1 MYHNRSKQSR
11 GPGFS
16 ERMVFMANIIASP
29 TRYIQG
35 KGELQNL
42 CQHVEMLGKKML
54 ILTTESG
61 RRRIEPAIR
70 ESLAGSGCKAVYEA
84 FGGECS
90 QSEID
95 RVTAS
100 FQESG
105 CDVIVGVGGG
115 KTHDTAK
122 AAAYYAGSP
131 VVIVPTIASTDA
143 PCSALSVIYTDNGVF
158 DRYLFLPASPNIVLV
173 DTEVVSKAPARL
185 LVSGMGDALATYF
198 EARACQRSNATNC
211 VGGKTTLAAMALARL
226 CYDTLMADGRKAAVA
241 ADAGACT
248 KALENI
254 VEANTY
260 LSGIGFESGG
270 LAGAHAIHNGLTAI
284 PETHAFYHGE
294 KVAFGTL
301 VQLVLEDE
309 HFEQIQEVVRFCTD
323 VGLPTTLADLG
334 IQEVNPD
341 DIRAVAELACA
352 PGDTLGNM
360 PFAITPGAVCDAI
373 LGADAIGRKYREIHA

>member
-1 MYHNRSKQSR
+1 
-11 GPGFS
+11 
-16 ERMVFMANIIASP
+16 MANIIASP

-42 CQHVEMLGKKML
+42 RQHVEMLGKKL
-54 ILTTESG
+54 FILTTASG
-61 RRRIEPAIR
+61 QARVAPAINA
-70 ESLAGSGCKAVYEA
+70 SVAGSDCTAVYEP
-84 FGGECS
+84 FHGECS

-95 RVTAS
+95 RVVAD
-100 FQESG
+100 FQASG
-105 CDVIVGVGGG
+105 CDLIVGVG
-115 KTHDTAK
+115 
-122 AAAYYAGSP
+122 
-131 VVIVPTIASTDA
+131 
-143 PCSALSVIYTDNGVF
+143 
-158 DRYLFLPASPNIVLV
+158 
-173 DTEVVSKAPARL
+173 
-185 LVSGMGDALATYF
+185 
-198 EARACQRSNATNC
+198 
-211 VGGKTTLAAMALARL
+211 GGKTTLAAMALARL

-241 ADAGACT
+241 AKAGACT

-334 IQEVNPD
+334 IAEIKPEQ
-341 DIRAVAELACA
+341 IHAVAELACA
-352 PGDTLGNM
+352 PSDTLGNM
-360 PFAITPGAVCDAI
+360 PFAVTPDAVYDAI
-373 LGADAIGRKYREIHA
+373 LGADAIGRKYKELHA

>member
-1 MYHNRSKQSR
+1 
-11 GPGFS
+11 
-16 ERMVFMANIIASP
+16 MANIIASP

-35 KGELQNL
+35 KGELCNIRH
-42 CQHVEMLGKKML
+42 HVEMLGKKMF
-54 ILTTESG
+54 ILTTDSG
-61 RRRIEPAIR
+61 RKRIEPAVS
-70 ESLAGSGCKAVYEA
+70 ESIAGSDCTVAYEA
-84 FGGECS
+84 FHGECC

-95 RVTAS
+95 RVVS
-100 FQESG
+100 HFRQSG
-105 CDVIVGVGGG
+105 CDLIVGVGGG

-122 AAAYYAGSP
+122 AAAHYAGCP

-143 PCSALSVIYTDNGVF
+143 PCSALSVIYTDDGVF
-158 DRYLFLPASPNIVLV
+158 ERYLFLPASPNIVLV
-173 DTEVVSKAPARL
+173 DTEIVSKAPARL
-185 LVSGMGDALATYF
+185 LISGMGDALATYF

-241 ADAGACT
+241 AKAGACT

-270 LAGAHAIHNGLTAI
+270 LAGAHAVHNGFTAI
-284 PETHAFYHGE
+284 AETHQFYHGE

-309 HFEQIQEVVRFCTD
+309 ANTQIQEVVRFCTD

-334 IQEVNPD
+334 ITQIRPEQ
-341 DIRAVAELACA
+341 IRAVAELACA
-352 PGDTLGNM
+352 PEDTLGNM
-360 PFAITPGAVCDAI
+360 PFAVTPDAVYDAI
-373 LGADAIGRKYREIHA
+373 LGADAIGRKYQELHA

>member
-1 MYHNRSKQSR
+1 
-11 GPGFS
+11 
-16 ERMVFMANIIASP
+16 MANIIASP

-35 KGELQNL
+35 KGELCNIRH
-42 CQHVEMLGKKML
+42 HVEMLGKKMF
-54 ILTTESG
+54 ILTTDSG
-61 RRRIEPAIR
+61 RKRIEPAVS
-70 ESLAGSGCKAVYEA
+70 ESIAGSDCTVAYEA
-84 FGGECS
+84 FHGECC

-95 RVTAS
+95 RVVS
-100 FQESG
+100 HFRQSG
-105 CDVIVGVGGG
+105 CDLIVGVGGG

-122 AAAYYAGSP
+122 AAAHYAGCP

-143 PCSALSVIYTDNGVF
+143 PCSALSVIYTDDGVF
-158 DRYLFLPASPNIVLV
+158 ERYLFLPASPNIVLV
-173 DTEVVSKAPARL
+173 DTEIVSKAPARL
-185 LVSGMGDALATYF
+185 LISGMGDALATYF
-198 EARACQRSNATNC
+198 EARACQRSNAINC

-241 ADAGACT
+241 AKAGACT

-270 LAGAHAIHNGLTAI
+270 LAGAHAIHNGFTAI
-284 PETHAFYHGE
+284 PETHQFYHGE

-309 HFEQIQEVVRFCTD
+309 ANTQIQEVVRFCTD

-334 IQEVNPD
+334 ITEIRPEQ
-341 DIRAVAELACA
+341 IRAVAELACV
-352 PGDTLGNM
+352 PEDTLGNM
-360 PFAITPGAVCDAI
+360 PFAVTPDAVYDAI
-373 LGADAIGRKYREIHA
+373 LGADAIGRKYDIVKNG

>member
-1 MYHNRSKQSR
+1 
-11 GPGFS
+11 
-16 ERMVFMANIIASP
+16 MANIIASP

-35 KGELQNL
+35 KGELRSL
-42 CQHVEMLGKKML
+42 RQHTEMLGKKMFL
-54 ILTTESG
+54 LTTESG
-61 RRRIEPAIR
+61 RKRIEPAIS
-70 ESLAGSGCKAVYEA
+70 ESLAGSDCTAVYEA
-84 FGGECS
+84 FGGECC

-95 RVTAS
+95 RVAAD
-100 FQESG
+100 FQACG
-105 CDVIVGVGGG
+105 CDLIVGVGGG

-122 AAAYYAGSP
+122 AAAYAVGCP

-143 PCSALSVIYTDNGVF
+143 PCSALSVIYTDDGVF
-158 DRYLFLPASPNIVLV
+158 DRYLFLPASPNVVLV
-173 DTEVVSKAPARL
+173 DTELVSKAPARL

-241 ADAGACT
+241 AKAGACT

-284 PETHAFYHGE
+284 PETHQFYHGE

-309 HFEQIQEVVRFCTD
+309 TSEQIQEAVRFCTD
-323 VGLPTTLADLG
+323 IGLPVTLADLG
-334 IQEVNPD
+334 IAEIKPEQ
-341 DIRAVAELACA
+341 IRAVAELACA

-360 PFAITPGAVCDAI
+360 PFAVTPGAVYDAI
-373 LGADAIGRKYREIHA
+373 LGADAIGRKYKEIHA

>member
-1 MYHNRSKQSR
+1 
-11 GPGFS
+11 
-16 ERMVFMANIIASP
+16 MANIIASP

-42 CQHVEMLGKKML
+42 RQHVEMLGKKL
-54 ILTTESG
+54 FILTTASG
-61 RRRIEPAIR
+61 QARVAPAINA
-70 ESLAGSGCKAVYEA
+70 SVAGSDCTAVYEP
-84 FGGECS
+84 FHGECS

-95 RVTAS
+95 RVVAD
-100 FQESG
+100 FQASG
-105 CDVIVGVGGG
+105 CDLIVGVGGG

-122 AAAYYAGSP
+122 AAAHYAGCP

-143 PCSALSVIYTDNGVF
+143 PCSALSVIYTDGGVF
-158 DRYLFLPASPNIVLV
+158 DRYLFLPASPNVVLV
-173 DTEVVSKAPARL
+173 DTEIVSKAPARL
-185 LVSGMGDALATYF
+185 LVSG
-198 EARACQRSNATNC
+198 
-211 VGGKTTLAAMALARL
+211 
-226 CYDTLMADGRKAAVA
+226 KAAVA
-241 ADAGACT
+241 AKAGACT

-334 IQEVNPD
+334 IAEIKPEQ
-341 DIRAVAELACA
+341 IHAVAELACA
-352 PGDTLGNM
+352 PSDTLGNM
-360 PFAITPGAVCDAI
+360 PFAVTPDAVYDAI
-373 LGADAIGRKYREIHA
+373 LGADAIGRKYKELHA

>member
-1 MYHNRSKQSR
+1 MSKD
-11 GPGFS
+11 
-16 ERMVFMANIIASP
+16 I
-29 TRYIQG
+29 
-35 KGELQNL
+35 
-42 CQHVEMLGKKML
+42 
-54 ILTTESG
+54 
-61 RRRIEPAIR
+61 
-70 ESLAGSGCKAVYEA
+70 
-84 FGGECS
+84 
-90 QSEID
+90 
-95 RVTAS
+95 
-100 FQESG
+100 
-105 CDVIVGVGGG
+105 
-115 KTHDTAK
+115 
-122 AAAYYAGSP
+122 
-131 VVIVPTIASTDA
+131 
-143 PCSALSVIYTDNGVF
+143 LSVIQTNMSTFSKGQKLIAGFILESYDKAAFMTASRLGKTVNVSESTVVRFAAELGYDGYPAMQKALQEMIRSKLTSVQRMEVTSSRMGEDDILEKVLTSDVEMIRATLEQTSRTDFRQAVDAINVARKIYILGV
-158 DRYLFLPASPNIVLV
+158 RSSAALASFMAFYFNLVYDNVVLV
-173 DTEVVSKAPARL
+173 DTEIVSKAPARL

-241 ADAGACT
+241 AKAGACT

-334 IQEVNPD
+334 IAEIKPEQ
-341 DIRAVAELACA
+341 IHAVAELACA
-352 PGDTLGNM
+352 PSDTLGNM
-360 PFAITPGAVCDAI
+360 PFAVTPDAVYDAI
-373 LGADAIGRKYREIHA
+373 LGADAIGRKYKELHA

>member
-1 MYHNRSKQSR
+1 
-11 GPGFS
+11 
-16 ERMVFMANIIASP
+16 MANIIASP

-35 KGELQNL
+35 KGELCNIRH
-42 CQHVEMLGKKML
+42 HVEMLGKKMF
-54 ILTTESG
+54 ILTTDSG
-61 RRRIEPAIR
+61 RKRIEPAVS
-70 ESLAGSGCKAVYEA
+70 ESIAGSDCTVAYEA
-84 FGGECS
+84 FHGECC

-95 RVTAS
+95 RVVS
-100 FQESG
+100 HFRQSG
-105 CDVIVGVGGG
+105 CDLIVGVGGG

-122 AAAYYAGSP
+122 AAAHYAGCP

-143 PCSALSVIYTDNGVF
+143 PCSALSVIYTDDGVF
-158 DRYLFLPASPNIVLV
+158 ERYLFLPASPNIVLV
-173 DTEVVSKAPARL
+173 DTEIVSKAPARL
-185 LVSGMGDALATYF
+185 LISGMGDALATYF
-198 EARACQRSNATNC
+198 EARACQRSNAINC

-241 ADAGACT
+241 AKAGACT

-270 LAGAHAIHNGLTAI
+270 LAGAHAIHNGFTAI
-284 PETHAFYHGE
+284 PETHQFYHGE

-309 HFEQIQEVVRFCTD
+309 ANTQIQEVVRFCTD

-334 IQEVNPD
+334 ITEIRPEQ
-341 DIRAVAELACA
+341 IRAVAELACV
-352 PGDTLGNM
+352 PEDTLGNM
-360 PFAITPGAVCDAI
+360 PFAVTPDAVYDAI
-373 LGADAIGRKYREIHA
+373 LGADAIGRKYQELHA

>member
-1 MYHNRSKQSR
+1 MFISPSKY
-11 GPGFS
+11 
-16 ERMVFMANIIASP
+16 V
-29 TRYIQG
+29 QG
-35 KGELQNL
+35 AGELDRL
-42 CQHVEMLGKKML
+42 GEYTKVYGKKAL
-54 ILTTESG
+54 VIISAGGKKRFGE
-61 RRRIEPAIR
+61 RVEA
-70 ESLAGSGCKAVYEA
+70 SLAAAGVECA
-84 FGGECS
+84 FDEFNGECS
-90 QSEID
+90 QAEID
-95 RVTAS
+95 RLVEVLKGTGS
-100 FQESG
+100 
-105 CDVIVGVGGG
+105 DVVLGVGGG
-115 KTHDTAK
+115 KIFDTAK
-122 AAAYYAGSP
+122 AVAAAVDVP
-131 VVIVPTIASTDA
+131 VVVVPTIAATDA
-143 PCSALSVIYTDNGVF
+143 PCSALSVIYTDEGQFKEYQFFKQN
-158 DRYLFLPASPNIVLV
+158 PNLVLM
-173 DTEVVSKAPARL
+173 DTEVIAKSPVRL
-185 LVSGMGDALATYF
+185 TVSGMGDALATYF

-241 ADAGACT
+241 AKAGACT

-334 IQEVNPD
+334 IAEIKPEQ
-341 DIRAVAELACA
+341 IHAVAELACA
-352 PGDTLGNM
+352 PSDTLGNM
-360 PFAITPGAVCDAI
+360 PFAVTPDAVYDAI
-373 LGADAIGRKYREIHA
+373 LGADAIGRKYKELHA

>member
-1 MYHNRSKQSR
+1 
-11 GPGFS
+11 
-16 ERMVFMANIIASP
+16 MANIIASP

-42 CQHVEMLGKKML
+42 RQHVEMLGKKML

-61 RRRIEPAIR
+61 RRRIEPAISD
-70 ESLAGSGCKAVYEA
+70 SLAGSDCAAVYEA
-84 FGGECS
+84 FCGECS

-95 RVTAS
+95 RVVS
-100 FQESG
+100 GFQQSG
-105 CDVIVGVGGG
+105 CELIVGVGGG

-122 AAAYYAGSP
+122 AAAHYAGCP

-143 PCSALSVIYTDNGVF
+143 PCSALSVIYTDGGVF
-158 DRYLFLPASPNIVLV
+158 DRYLFLPASPNVVLV
-173 DTEVVSKAPARL
+173 DTEIVSKAPARL

-241 ADAGACT
+241 AKAGACT

-334 IQEVNPD
+334 IAEIKPEQ
-341 DIRAVAELACA
+341 IHAVAELACA
-352 PGDTLGNM
+352 PSDTLGNM
-360 PFAITPGAVCDAI
+360 PFAVTPDAVYDAI
-373 LGADAIGRKYREIHA
+373 LGADAIGRKYKEIHA